1 MINKEK
7 LKIKYRYL
15 GQNIKKLNN
24 QITKKLLKI
33 YRYAKQEITFLSE
46 NPNVLVLKNYSNKKT
61 KKIIR
66 WINDDFSPKA
76 EKFAGKI
83 VTFITFDDGSEN
95 WNSLKPTNK
104 WSRITIWTL
113 VYFAGFGILW
123 ASLSRVDE
131 TVQTTGKLE
140 PRGTTIDVKV
150 PLGGVIE
157 KILVKEGENVK
168 ESQVLLKLDTTAVLS
183 KLKALRV
190 VKSQV
195 EADILLSKIQLGEQ
209 ISPVQ
214 LNQNQQ
220 VKLESLNKEYSSRI
234 ESSKNAIKQAEFSKA
249 SAEDNVRSI
258 EKVLLVREKILNN
271 LKPLKDIG
279 GISEVK
285 FLKEEVEVIQLK
297 GKLEAAKAELN
308 KVNENLL
315 ENRNKLVNTI
325 AASKI
330 DFSTKVE
337 ENTKQLA
344 QLVNQINESKLTLNY
359 QTIKS
364 PVDGYVFD
372 LQQAA
377 PGYVVNSDT
386 PIFKVVPTDDLVARV
401 FISNRDIAFIKKEQ
415 KVKIRVDAYPY
426 NEFGEIL
433 GKIDSIGSDVLE
445 PDEKYDFFRFPVT
458 VKLNQP
464 YILRRKKKL
473 PLISGMSLSANIVL
487 RKRPVISI
495 FTKQILPFWDKLE
508 QL

>member
-1 MINKEK
+1 MKNNERLKANFKYSLEK
-7 LKIKYRYL
+7 LKKFSIL
-15 GQNIKKLNN
+15 FNKKLNKSHRYIKEEIKSLPSN
-24 QITKKLLKI
+24 PKVLELKAYSIKK
-33 YRYAKQEITFLSE
+33 
-46 NPNVLVLKNYSNKKT
+46 VKKF
-61 KKIIR
+61 IR
-66 WINDDFSPKA
+66 WLNNDFSPKA

-83 VTFITFDDGSEN
+83 VTFITYENGSEN

-123 ASLSRVDE
+123 SSISRVDE

-157 KILVKEGENVK
+157 KILVKEGEIVEK
-168 ESQVLLKLDTTAVLS
+168 QQILLKLDTTAVMS
-183 KLKALRV
+183 KLKALEV

-195 EADILLSKIQLGEQ
+195 EADILLSKIQLGNEV
-209 ISPVQ
+209 SPIQ

-220 VKLESLNKEYSSRI
+220 VRLESLNKEYSSRI
-234 ESSKNAIKQAEFSKA
+234 ESSKNAIKQAEFAKR
-249 SAEDNVRSI
+249 SAEENVKST

-285 FLKEEVEVIQLK
+285 FLKEEVEVIQLR
-297 GKLEAAKAELN
+297 GRLEAAKNELN

-315 ENRNKLVNTI
+315 ESKNRLDNTI

-330 DFSTKVE
+330 DFSTKIE

-344 QLVNQINESKLTLNY
+344 QLENQINESKLTLSY
-359 QTIKS
+359 QEIKS

-372 LQQAA
+372 LQPAA
-377 PGYVVNSDT
+377 PGYVVNSDS
-386 PIFKVVPTDDLVARV
+386 PILKVVPTDDLVARV
-401 FISNRDIAFIKKEQ
+401 FISNRDIAFIKKDQ

-426 NEFGEIL
+426 NEFGEIS

-445 PDEKYDFFRFPVT
+445 PDAKYDFFRFPVT
-458 VKLNQP
+458 VKLDKP
-464 YILRRKKKL
+464 FILNKKRKL